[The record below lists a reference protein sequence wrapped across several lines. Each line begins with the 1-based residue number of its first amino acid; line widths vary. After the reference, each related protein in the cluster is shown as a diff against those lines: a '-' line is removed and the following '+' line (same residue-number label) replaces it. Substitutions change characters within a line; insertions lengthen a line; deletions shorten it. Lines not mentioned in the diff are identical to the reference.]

1 MLSLVSSHRF
11 ALAAQL
17 CCVPDGESRTSPQHH
32 PLQRHYRTKDPTYFH
47 KGLNSEL
54 WLEQNT
60 KHFRRPPSPCC
71 PRKKVWW
78 HPKENFQADHS
89 GWPLKSPLMALYTQ
103 AYVHTCTI
111 SVHWNKNKTNANAI
125 GCWCWDKSTGAPN
138 FNIQLSQQE
147 SGNYISNHLP
157 DPRRPDY
164 TFPYIKSYFDITFS
178 LMREFDF
185 H

>member
-17 CCVPDGESRTSPQHH
+17 YCVPDGESRTSPQHH

-47 KGLNSEL
+47 KGRNTEL

-71 PRKKVWW
+71 PRKKVWC
-78 HPKENFQADHS
+78 HPKENIQADHS

-103 AYVHTCTI
+103 ALVHTCII
-111 SVHWNKNKTNANAI
+111 SVYWNKNKTNANTTI
-125 GCWCWDKSTGAPN
+125 RVVDVEIRVPVHQISTFN
-138 FNIQLSQQE
+138 FLNRSQE
-147 SGNYISNHLP
+147 
-157 DPRRPDY
+157 
-164 TFPYIKSYFDITFS
+164 ITFQTIY
-178 LMREFDF
+178 LIQHTQTTHFLI
-185 H
+185 